1 MNLYFDKDDDDHDEQ
16 DAIQQIQQQQQS
28 QMHTFIF
35 NKQLF
40 RSSAEKDILSLISK
54 LPSSEQYIQN
64 LKKKYN
70 MLRDYRDKEAMS
82 RTNSSNSNQSGLI
95 LYNTRLQGQSESDD
109 EDQIQKDDIK
119 YGEEEQLDED
129 DEDLES
135 LQDQEER
142 NYSNSESP
150 IKYSKKL
157 SQHDSIKE
165 YDDGSYNPN
174 IREEDSLISKE
185 QIIEYKKLEPIEKL
199 ATFKK
204 YKQTLLKQPT
214 QSVREF
220 FCEILHDKIEEEK
233 IVKMKY
239 IARVIGFIFSLE
251 KYFPHKYLVKLIEE
265 KDLRQKKIRE
275 VLKEIY
281 DEKNIDRNSIL
292 PFISAYKVQQFV
304 DDLQSLRSIKD
315 DDKKIQ
321 KEDEILKEF
330 INRKQEISNYES
342 NEEFKNLIEQIIIFK
357 AQRYYDFSNSAE
369 LIASFL
375 LKLNMSSSFMFKY
388 LLDSQKLQKMCSY
401 AMEVIRFLSNNQKY
415 DAPQQK

>member
-1 MNLYFDKDDDDHDEQ
+1 MNSFYQKDEEYDEQ
-16 DAIQQIQQQQQS
+16 DDFQQLQQQQS
-28 QMHTFIF
+28 QLPLTLIL

-40 RSSAEKDILSLISK
+40 RSTAENDILTLISK
-54 LPSSEQYIQN
+54 FPSSDQYIQN

-70 MLRDYRDKEAMS
+70 LLRDSRDREAMS
-82 RTNSSNSNQSGLI
+82 RTNSSNSNQSGLFM
-95 LYNTRLQGQSESDD
+95 YNTRILEQSELD
-109 EDQIQKDDIK
+109 EDYIQRDDRK
-119 YGEEEQLDED
+119 YCEEEQLDED
-129 DEDLES
+129 DEDES
-135 LQDQEER
+135 LQEQEER
-142 NYSNSESP
+142 NYFNSESP

-157 SQHDSIKE
+157 IHHDSIKE
-165 YDDGSYNPN
+165 QDDGSQNPSS
-174 IREEDSLISKE
+174 REEDSLISKE

-214 QSVREF
+214 LSVREF

-239 IARVIGFIFSLE
+239 VAKVIGFVFTFE
-251 KYFPHKYLVKLIEE
+251 KYFPHKYIVKLIEE
-265 KDLRQKKIRE
+265 KELRQKRMRE

-281 DEKNIDRNSIL
+281 DEDKFDRNSIP
-292 PFISAYKVQQFV
+292 PFISTYKIQKFV
-304 DDLQSLRSIKD
+304 DDLQSLISIKD

-321 KEDEILKEF
+321 KEDEILKEL
-330 INRKQEISNYES
+330 ISKKQEISNYES
-342 NEEFKNLIEQIIIFK
+342 SEEFKNLIEQIIIFK
-357 AQRYYDFSNSAE
+357 AQRYFDFSNSAK

-401 AMEVIRFLSNNQKY
+401 AMEIIRFLSSNQKY